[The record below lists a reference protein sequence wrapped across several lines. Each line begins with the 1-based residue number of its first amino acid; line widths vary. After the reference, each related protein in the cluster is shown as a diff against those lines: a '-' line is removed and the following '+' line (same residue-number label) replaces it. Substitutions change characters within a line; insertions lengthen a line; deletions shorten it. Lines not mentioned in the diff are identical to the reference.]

1 MRVVPFG
8 PRAVLVY
15 VGEGI
20 SPEVLS
26 RVLAVDRILRTVLGV
41 VETVPAYASLLVLFD
56 RPVDPGD
63 LEGVLRRAP
72 AEAGAAP
79 AGAVHEVPVV
89 YGGVHGPDL
98 QRVARWADLP
108 EEQVV
113 ALHSGTEYLVYMLG
127 FAPGFPYMGTVPER
141 IAAPRLPQPRPRVPT
156 GSVGIAGGAT
166 GIYPAPT
173 PGGWNLIGRTPL
185 QIFDP
190 ARTPPALLQVGD
202 RVRFVPIPPESF
214 VEPTL
219 PRLPEGEE
227 GRPAIAVLQ
236 GGLCTTVQDLG
247 RVGYRRHGVPPSGA
261 MDVLAFLRA
270 NAAVQNPPEAAAL
283 EFTWPAPV
291 LEALTDLTVA
301 IAGADFGP
309 EMEGRALPLAR
320 PIRWRRSQ
328 VLRFRGL
335 RRGMWA
341 YLAVG
346 GGIAVPTVLGS
357 RSTYVRSG
365 LGGFGG
371 RALRT
376 GDVLQV
382 GETWAA
388 APADLP
394 EAPPGPIRVLPGPHL
409 DLFPAGT
416 LERFVRTPYTVSH
429 RSDRTGYRLEGPPI
443 PHAGPGEILSQGMI
457 PGAIQVPPDGQP
469 IVLMRD
475 GPTTGGYP
483 VLAVVPE
490 EEMGRLSQNRPHE
503 TVRFVLG

>member
-8 PRAVLVY
+8 PRAVLVH
-15 VGEGI
+15 VGDEI

-26 RVLAVDRILRTVLGV
+26 RVLVVDRTLRAVPGV
-41 VETVPAYASLLVLFD
+41 AETVPAYASVLVLLD
-56 RPVDPGD
+56 RPMDVGE
-63 LEGVLRRAP
+63 LERRLSSAP
-72 AEAGAAP
+72 IEGGTAP
-79 AGAVHEVPVV
+79 AGESHEVPVA

-98 QRVARWADLP
+98 GRVARWADLS
-108 EEQVV
+108 EDQVV

-185 QIFDP
+185 GIFDP
-190 ARTPPALLQVGD
+190 ARTPPALLEVGD

-214 VEPTL
+214 AEPPP
-219 PRLPEGEE
+219 PRVPEGEE
-227 GRPAIAVLQ
+227 GRPAIVVLQ

-247 RVGYRRHGVPPSGA
+247 RVGHRRHGVPPSGA
-261 MDVLAFLRA
+261 MDSGSFLCA
-270 NAAVQNPPEAAAL
+270 NAAVGNPPEAAAL

-291 LEALTDLTVA
+291 LEALVDLTIA
-301 IAGADFGP
+301 IVGADFAAEIDAQP
-309 EMEGRALPLAR
+309 VPPAR
-320 PIRWRRSQ
+320 PVRWRRGQ
-328 VLRFRGL
+328 VLRFRAL
-335 RRGMWA
+335 RGGMWA
-341 YLAVG
+341 YLAVA
-346 GGIAVPTVLGS
+346 GGIAVPVVLGS

-365 LGGFGG
+365 LGGFAG
-371 RALRT
+371 RKLRT
-376 GDVLQV
+376 GDVLRV
-382 GETWAA
+382 GEAWAA
-388 APADLP
+388 TPAELP
-394 EAPPGPIRVLPGPHL
+394 EAQSGPIRVLPGPHL
-409 DLFPAGT
+409 DLFPSGA
-416 LERFVRTPYTVSH
+416 LDRFVNTPYTLSH

-457 PGAIQVPPDGQP
+457 PGAIQVPPTGQP

-483 VLAVVPE
+483 VLAVVCE
-490 EEMGRLSQNRPHE
+490 EEIGRLSQNRPHK
-503 TVRFVLG
+503 TIRFVLG